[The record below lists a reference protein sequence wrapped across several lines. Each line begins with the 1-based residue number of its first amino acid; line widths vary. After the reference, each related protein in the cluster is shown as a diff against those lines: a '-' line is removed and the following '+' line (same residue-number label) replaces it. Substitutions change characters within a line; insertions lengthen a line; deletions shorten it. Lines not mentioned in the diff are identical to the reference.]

1 MSGTRGPG
9 RAPGGG
15 RAGRSR
21 PGRAGTTAG
30 TRPAAA
36 APTRPTGRSGSGR
49 PTQIWRLG
57 VLVVLLAFI
66 ALFLTPTLR
75 GYLEQR
81 AHINE
86 LRSDIRAE
94 EQAIAD
100 LEAELEQWE
109 DPAFIE
115 QQARERLRFVREGE
129 TAFTVLDDTG
139 EQYTEP
145 VPGMAS
151 VTNDVAE
158 HRPWYGQV
166 WESVRTANEG
176 VTEDDGDQR

>member
-1 MSGTRGPG
+1 
-9 RAPGGG
+9 
-15 RAGRSR
+15 
-21 PGRAGTTAG
+21 
-30 TRPAAA
+30 TRPAPATPA
-36 APTRPTGRSGSGR
+36 RPSGRGGSGR

-57 VLVVLLAFI
+57 VLVLLLGFI

-75 GYLEQR
+75 GYLEER

-86 LRSDIRAE
+86 LRAEIRAE
-94 EQAIAD
+94 QQQIAD
-100 LEAELEQWE
+100 LETELEQWE

-115 QQARERLRFVREGE
+115 RQARERLRFVREGE

-139 EQYTEP
+139 EQLTEP

-151 VTNDVAE
+151 VTHDVAE

-166 WESVRTANEG
+166 WESVRSANEG
-176 VTEDDGDQR
+176 VTEDDGGQR